1 MLDQAKKYLTMNN
14 IILIVVTIFVL
25 SWVWS
30 TISALNKNYGLE
42 KRINETRAETEVMK
56 LQNEKLKL
64 EQAYYKTDEYLELQA
79 RKLLNKSFDGEHLVI
94 LPKTAATEHS
104 NNQNSDEEV
113 DKTNFEKWM
122 DFLFGQNV

>member
-1 MLDQAKKYLTMNN
+1 MLDRTKKHLTLNN

-30 TISALNKNYGLE
+30 TINTLNKNYGLE
-42 KRINETRAETEVMK
+42 KEINAAHAEAEILK

-79 RKLLNKSFDGEHLVI
+79 RKLLNKSFEGEHLVI
-94 LPKTAATEHS
+94 LPKTAENTSTNA
-104 NNQNSDEEV
+104 DYDDPI
-113 DKTNFEKWM
+113 DKTNFGKWI
-122 DFLFGQNV
+122 DFLFGSNV